1 MQNQNQQVASVPPS
15 NNQDIESGQQNQQ
28 VPPAQPLDNHNIES
42 DSRSWYRR
50 LSSQDYKQIVLALG
64 VTNTIMSSMLLGGM
78 SLDCQS
84 SYPEPETPKEPG
96 YNMTQF
102 LEFKNQQAEYKKD
115 CENQMGLYAIPAVI
129 VVNMGVA
136 AYIVLKKLGYFE
148 SRRIE
153 SEVNADV
160 VFAQGDPSVA
170 LPAVQ
175 VGAQELPGNNLQPF
189 TTRNARSLDLAVRR
203 AEESQLPITRPRSL

>member
-1 MQNQNQQVASVPPS
+1 
-15 NNQDIESGQQNQQ
+15 
-28 VPPAQPLDNHNIES
+28 
-42 DSRSWYRR
+42 
-50 LSSQDYKQIVLALG
+50 
-64 VTNTIMSSMLLGGM
+64 
-78 SLDCQS
+78 
-84 SYPEPETPKEPG
+84 
-96 YNMTQF
+96 
-102 LEFKNQQAEYKKD
+102 
-115 CENQMGLYAIPAVI
+115 MGLYAIPAVI

-160 VFAQGDPSVA
+160 VFAQGGPSEEVA